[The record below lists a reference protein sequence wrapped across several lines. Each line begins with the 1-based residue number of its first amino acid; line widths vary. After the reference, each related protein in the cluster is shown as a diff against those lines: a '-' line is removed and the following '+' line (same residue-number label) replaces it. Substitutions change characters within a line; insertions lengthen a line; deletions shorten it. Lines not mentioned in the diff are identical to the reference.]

1 MNDVVSDGENS
12 FSLASQQGT
21 EAEQGDVSERGH
33 PHRQYVLHPNAVL
46 LHSATAWWEAEQ
58 ISV

>member
-1 MNDVVSDGENS
+1 MSDGENS
-12 FSLASQQGT
+12 FTLASQQGT

-58 ISV
+58 INV